1 VDDAPRVWLLE
12 YDERF
17 EVFEEFV
24 RYDFEKPFL
33 LPVGL
38 RGGMDRV
45 LVDPPYH
52 SEDCARKCES
62 MLW

>member
-1 VDDAPRVWLLE
+1 MDDAPRIWLLE

-24 RYDFEKPFL
+24 RYDFEKPCQ
-33 LPVGL
+33 LPAGL
-38 RGGMDRV
+38 RGGMDMV

-52 SEDCARKCES
+52 SGDCARKCES
-62 MLW
+62 MLR